1 MKLRSIAEEKNIK
14 KSFLERLDK
23 SILICDGAMG
33 TMLCSKGVSTTVCY
47 NELNISNPKLVQE
60 IHKSYIDAGAQ
71 IIETNTF
78 GANRVKLS
86 RYGLEKKVYEINFQ
100 GAQIAK
106 EVAGRNIF
114 VAGSV
119 GPLGR
124 PTKIFDKLTKNE
136 KHRVFTEQIKALC
149 DGGVDLIMIETFAD
163 LDEMKEA
170 VNAAKDVTYLPI
182 ICQMTYGQE
191 GKTFAG
197 MDPFSAVKE
206 LSEVGVDVIGAN
218 CGRGPQDIL
227 GVIKKMASISNIKF
241 SAQPNAGLP
250 RFMDGQFIY
259 PSAPEYF
266 GIYAKRLVDA
276 GANIVGGCCG
286 TMPEHIK
293 AIADAVKDLKPKPR
307 MISVE
312 IKHPTGYFKKPL
324 IEQPFLTSLSKKFG
338 KKFVVTVEI
347 DPPKGVDVSKALE
360 AAMLFKKYG
369 VDAVNIADNP
379 LARTRMSPVTLAH
392 LIKKETGLEPILH
405 FTCRD
410 RNVLGIQSELLGAY
424 ALNIENVLALTGDP
438 PAVGDYPYLTAVF
451 EVTSKGL
458 IHIIKTLNQGY
469 DLAGNPISPH
479 TNFCIGAAVNPNASN
494 LDREIERFKEK
505 VEAGASFAQ
514 TQPLY
519 DINIFKKFLDKISHL
534 KIPILAGVLPLQSY
548 RHAEFLHNEVS
559 GIIIPEGIRERMRNA
574 DKPEKEGV
582 LIAQEFLAD
591 AKKLVSGV
599 CLMPPFER
607 YDVALDVL
615 RVLKEKRGRK
625 K

>member
-1 MKLRSIAEEKNIK
+1 MELRSIAEQKNIK
-14 KSFLERLDK
+14 KSFLERLDRGV
-23 SILICDGAMG
+23 LVCDGAMG
-33 TMLCSKGVSTTVCY
+33 TMLHSKGVPQTTCY
-47 NELNISNPKLVQE
+47 NELNISNPELVQE
-60 IHKSYIDAGAQ
+60 IHKSYIHAGAQ

-86 RYGLEKKVYEINFQ
+86 RYGLEKKVYKINFQ

-106 EVAGRNIF
+106 EVAGKNIF

-136 KHRVFTEQIKALC
+136 KHRIFMEQVKALC

-170 VNAAKDVTYLPI
+170 ALAAKNVTCLPV

-197 MDPFSAVKE
+197 IDPFSVVKE
-206 LSEVGVDVIGAN
+206 LSKMGVDVIGTN
-218 CGRGPQDIL
+218 CGRGPQDVL
-227 GVIKKMASISNIKF
+227 GVIKKMASISNIKL

-250 RFMDGQFIY
+250 RFMDGKFIY

-286 TMPEHIK
+286 TTPEHIK
-293 AIADAVKDLKPKPR
+293 AIADAVKDIKPKLR
-307 MISVE
+307 AISVE
-312 IKHPTGYFKKPL
+312 IKHPAGYFKPPL
-324 IEQPFLTSLSKKFG
+324 MEQPPLTSLSTKFG

-347 DPPKGVDVSKALE
+347 DPPKGVDASKALE
-360 AAMLFKKYG
+360 AATLFKKYG
-369 VDAVNIADNP
+369 VDAVNISDNP
-379 LARTRMSPVTLAH
+379 LARTRMGPVALAH
-392 LIKKETGLEPILH
+392 LIKKRVGLEPILH

-438 PAVGDYPYLTAVF
+438 PAVGDYPYLTTVF

-469 DLAGNPISPH
+469 DFAGNPIRPH

-494 LDREIERFKEK
+494 LDREIKRFKEK
-505 VEAGASFAQ
+505 VEAGAIFAQ
-514 TQPLY
+514 TQPVY
-519 DINIFKKFLDKISHL
+519 DINIFKKFLDKTSHL

-559 GIIIPEGIRERMRNA
+559 GIIIPEEVRERMRNV

-625 K
+625 

>member
-1 MKLRSIAEEKNIK
+1 
-14 KSFLERLDK
+14 
-23 SILICDGAMG
+23 
-33 TMLCSKGVSTTVCY
+33 
-47 NELNISNPKLVQE
+47 
-60 IHKSYIDAGAQ
+60 
-71 IIETNTF
+71 
-78 GANRVKLS
+78 
-86 RYGLEKKVYEINFQ
+86 
-100 GAQIAK
+100 
-106 EVAGRNIF
+106 
-114 VAGSV
+114 
-119 GPLGR
+119 
-124 PTKIFDKLTKNE
+124 
-136 KHRVFTEQIKALC
+136 
-149 DGGVDLIMIETFAD
+149 
-163 LDEMKEA
+163 
-170 VNAAKDVTYLPI
+170 
-182 ICQMTYGQE
+182 
-191 GKTFAG
+191 
-197 MDPFSAVKE
+197 
-206 LSEVGVDVIGAN
+206 
-218 CGRGPQDIL
+218 
-227 GVIKKMASISNIKF
+227 
-241 SAQPNAGLP
+241 
-250 RFMDGQFIY
+250 
-259 PSAPEYF
+259 
-266 GIYAKRLVDA
+266 
-276 GANIVGGCCG
+276 
-286 TMPEHIK
+286 
-293 AIADAVKDLKPKPR
+293 
-307 MISVE
+307 
-312 IKHPTGYFKKPL
+312 
-324 IEQPFLTSLSKKFG
+324 
-338 KKFVVTVEI
+338 
-347 DPPKGVDVSKALE
+347 
-360 AAMLFKKYG
+360 KYG

-392 LIKKETGLEPILH
+392 LIKKKVGLEPILH

-534 KIPILAGVLPLQSY
+534 KIPILAGVLPLQNY

>member
-1 MKLRSIAEEKNIK
+1 MELRPIAEEKNIK

-23 SILICDGAMG
+23 GILVCDGAMG
-33 TMLCSKGVSTTVCY
+33 TMLYSKGVSTTVCY

-60 IHKSYIDAGAQ
+60 IHKSYIHAGAQ

-100 GAQIAK
+100 GAKIAK
-106 EVAGRNIF
+106 EVAGKNVF

-119 GPLGR
+119 GPLGMS
-124 PTKIFDKLTKNE
+124 TEIFDKLSKVE
-136 KHRVFTEQIKALC
+136 KRSIFREQINALC
-149 DGGVDLIMIETFAD
+149 DGGIDLIIIETMAD
-163 LDEMKEA
+163 LNETKEA
-170 VNAAKDVTYLPI
+170 VLTAKDVTHLPV

-197 MDPFSAVKE
+197 IDPFSTVKE
-206 LSEVGVDVIGAN
+206 LSRMDVDVIGAN
-218 CGRGPQDIL
+218 CGRGPQDVL
-227 GVIKKMASISNIKF
+227 SVIKKMASTSNIKL

-250 RFMDGQFIY
+250 RFMDGKFIY
-259 PSAPEYF
+259 PSTPEYF
-266 GIYAKRLVDA
+266 RVYAKKLVDA
-276 GANIVGGCCG
+276 GANVVGGCCG
-286 TMPEHIK
+286 TTPEHIK
-293 AIADAVKDLKPKPR
+293 AIADAVKRLKPKPR
-307 MISVE
+307 MIRDE
-312 IKHPTGYFKKPL
+312 ITCPAGYFKQPL
-324 IEQPFLTSLSKKFG
+324 MKQPLLTSLSKKFG

-347 DPPKGVDVSKALE
+347 DPPKGVDASKALE

-379 LARTRMSPVTLAH
+379 LARTRMSPVALAH
-392 LIKKETGLEPILH
+392 LIKKEVGLEPILH

-410 RNVLGIQSELLGAY
+410 RNVLGMQSELLGAY
-424 ALNIENVLALTGDP
+424 ALDIENVLALTGDP
-438 PAVGDYPYLTAVF
+438 PTVGDYPYLTAVF

-469 DLAGNPISPH
+469 DLAGNPIHPN
-479 TNFCIGAAVNPNASN
+479 TNFCIGVAVNPNASN
-494 LDREIERFKEK
+494 LDRVIERFKEK
-505 VEAGASFAQ
+505 IEAGASFVQ

-519 DINIFKKFLDKISHL
+519 DIIILKKFLDKTSHL
-534 KIPILAGVLPLQSY
+534 KIPILVGILPLQSY
-548 RHAEFLHNEVS
+548 RHAEFLHNEVP
-559 GIIIPEGIRERMRNA
+559 GIIIPKRIRERMRNA

-582 LIAQEFLAD
+582 IIAQEFLAD

-607 YDVALDVL
+607 YNVAMDVL
-615 RVLKEKRGRK
+615 KALKRGGKR
-625 K
+625 

>member
-106 EVAGRNIF
+106 EVAGKNVF

-206 LSEVGVDVIGAN
+206 LSEVGV
-218 CGRGPQDIL
+218 
-227 GVIKKMASISNIKF
+227 
-241 SAQPNAGLP
+241 
-250 RFMDGQFIY
+250 
-259 PSAPEYF
+259 
-266 GIYAKRLVDA
+266 
-276 GANIVGGCCG
+276 
-286 TMPEHIK
+286 
-293 AIADAVKDLKPKPR
+293 
-307 MISVE
+307 
-312 IKHPTGYFKKPL
+312 
-324 IEQPFLTSLSKKFG
+324 
-338 KKFVVTVEI
+338 
-347 DPPKGVDVSKALE
+347 
-360 AAMLFKKYG
+360 
-369 VDAVNIADNP
+369 
-379 LARTRMSPVTLAH
+379 
-392 LIKKETGLEPILH
+392 
-405 FTCRD
+405 
-410 RNVLGIQSELLGAY
+410 
-424 ALNIENVLALTGDP
+424 
-438 PAVGDYPYLTAVF
+438 
-451 EVTSKGL
+451 
-458 IHIIKTLNQGY
+458 
-469 DLAGNPISPH
+469 
-479 TNFCIGAAVNPNASN
+479 
-494 LDREIERFKEK
+494 
-505 VEAGASFAQ
+505 
-514 TQPLY
+514 
-519 DINIFKKFLDKISHL
+519 
-534 KIPILAGVLPLQSY
+534 
-548 RHAEFLHNEVS
+548 
-559 GIIIPEGIRERMRNA
+559 
-574 DKPEKEGV
+574 
-582 LIAQEFLAD
+582 
-591 AKKLVSGV
+591 
-599 CLMPPFER
+599 
-607 YDVALDVL
+607 
-615 RVLKEKRGRK
+615 
-625 K
+625 

>member
-1 MKLRSIAEEKNIK
+1 MELRSIAEQKNIK
-14 KSFLERLDK
+14 KSFLERLDREV
-23 SILICDGAMG
+23 LVCDGAMG
-33 TMLCSKGVSTTVCY
+33 TMLHSKGVPQTTCY

-60 IHKSYIDAGAQ
+60 IHKSYIHAGAQ

-100 GAQIAK
+100 GAQVAK
-106 EVAGRNIF
+106 EVAGKNVF

-124 PTKIFDKLTKNE
+124 PTKIFDNLIKNE
-136 KHRVFTEQIKALC
+136 KHRIFMEQIKALC
-149 DGGVDLIMIETFAD
+149 DGGVDLIIVETFAD

-197 MDPFSAVKE
+197 MDPFSTVKE
-206 LSEVGVDVIGAN
+206 LSEMGVDVIGAN
-218 CGRGPQDIL
+218 CGRGPQDVL
-227 GVIKKMASISNIKF
+227 GVIKKMASISNIKL

-250 RFMDGQFIY
+250 RFMDGEFIY

-266 GIYAKRLVDA
+266 RVYAKRLVDA
-276 GANIVGGCCG
+276 GANIIGGCCG
-286 TMPEHIK
+286 TTSEHIK
-293 AIADAVKDLKPKPR
+293 AIADAVKGLKPKPR
-307 MISVE
+307 AMSAE
-312 IKHPTGYFKKPL
+312 IKHPAGYFKQPL
-324 IEQPFLTSLSKKFG
+324 IEQPSLTSLSKKFG

-347 DPPKGVDVSKALE
+347 DPPKGVDASKSLE

-369 VDAVNIADNP
+369 VDAVNITDNP

-392 LIKKETGLEPILH
+392 LIKEEVGLEPILH

-438 PAVGDYPYLTAVF
+438 PATGDYPYLTAVF

-469 DLAGNPISPH
+469 DFAGNPIHPH

-494 LDREIERFKEK
+494 LDREIKRLKEK
-505 VEAGASFAQ
+505 IEAGASFAQ

-519 DINIFKKFLDKISHL
+519 DINIFKKFLDKISYL
-534 KIPILAGVLPLQSY
+534 KIPILAGILPLQSY
-548 RHAEFLHNEVS
+548 RHAEFLHNEVP
-559 GIIIPEGIRERMRNA
+559 GIIIPEGVRERIRNA

-591 AKKLVSGV
+591 AKKLVSGI

-615 RVLKEKRGRK
+615 RILKEKRGRK
-625 K
+625 